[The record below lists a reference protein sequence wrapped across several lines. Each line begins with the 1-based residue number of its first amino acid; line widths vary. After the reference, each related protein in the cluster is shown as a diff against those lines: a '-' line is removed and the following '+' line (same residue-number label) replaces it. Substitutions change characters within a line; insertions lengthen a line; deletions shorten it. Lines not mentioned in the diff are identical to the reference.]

1 LNREKEY
8 FEDEYYNLFVKNNDL
23 LNHIKNLENIIMK
36 NDELLKLKNSKII
49 DLNNTIKNIK
59 NIVNNFNI
67 DII

>member
-1 LNREKEY
+1 
-8 FEDEYYNLFVKNNDL
+8 
-23 LNHIKNLENIIMK
+23 MK

-49 DLNNTIKNIK
+49 ELNNIIKNIK